1 MKLVPMSKMLWQSRL
16 SGSPIRMCCRCPSG
30 ASCLRDGCE
39 DEARPRATRSA
50 HDITDAAVGRQ
61 YGRCVPS
68 IRPPSRFCSATG
80 IRSLAVALLSAQSA
94 CWTLLLHTMSCGC
107 QYIEI
112 LPSRVSCVAHL
123 AELHNQK
130 SPCAGTLTS
139 IHAALDRSVELLEAL
154 EERAAANSS
163 SV

>member
-39 DEARPRATRSA
+39 DEARLRAPRSA

-61 YGRCVPS
+61 YGRCHPS
-68 IRPPSRFCSATG
+68 VCPLASADRHRP
-80 IRSLAVALLSAQSA
+80 LACALLSARSVA

-107 QYIEI
+107 QCIEI
-112 LPSRVSCVAHL
+112 LLSRVSCVAHL
-123 AELHNQK
+123 GELHNQK